1 LIPQQRAVV
10 VDTNVFGAALTR
22 RHSPLV
28 ELYAPHLT
36 GRVLVLAAQTV
47 AELRFGALWAKW
59 GPARRAELEQR
70 ITRARVAPVDEDLV
84 WEVARL
90 RVACR
95 RAGHALADDHHTG
108 DLWIAATA
116 VRYHVPLVAHDGV
129 FRNTPGL
136 DLRTELSSPR

>member
-1 LIPQQRAVV
+1 MIPDREAVV

-22 RHSPLV
+22 RQAPLV
-28 ELYAPHLT
+28 GLYARQLT
-36 GRVLVLAAQTV
+36 GRLLVLAAQTV
-47 AELRFGALWAKW
+47 AELRYGAQLARW
-59 GPARRAELEQR
+59 GAARQAEMERRVAHAR
-70 ITRARVAPVDEDLV
+70 IAPVDEDLV

-116 VRYHVPLVAHDGV
+116 IRYQLPLVAHDGV
-129 FRNTPGL
+129 FRRAPGL
-136 DLRTELSSPR
+136 NLRTELP